1 MAAKETVIS
10 VPDGYTVKEDCCEMS
25 MNQAV
30 TLLCSEQQ
38 EKYTYAVRKG
48 NGTVARLIPFRY
60 VCPYCGEDFLDH
72 LSFQAKNGEKSSSPP
87 KKFMSGHIR
96 LGKGPLRRK
105 SS

>member
-38 EKYTYAVRKG
+38 EKYTCAV
-48 NGTVARLIPFRY
+48 
-60 VCPYCGEDFLDH
+60 
-72 LSFQAKNGEKSSSPP
+72 
-87 KKFMSGHIR
+87 
-96 LGKGPLRRK
+96 
-105 SS
+105 